1 MLDVG
6 RSFLSRRL
14 FFSSILDGRGDGFSH
29 TGRSLAAPFL
39 PQARRAQAHPLG
51 LLVRLPTS
59 RAQLPQR
66 TCRRAVP
73 RSQASAAGGCLDSR
87 TGSAPQGPGLDVCRA
102 GPPVCPAHLQPQ
114 FPSEL
119 SRLYPA
125 SPLGHPGTSSPLAA
139 RWGALA
145 PSRGGPCE
153 GKGATSSQSLVGS
166 GTPRAHAQGQARAA
180 MLGQRWAGHRPPAA
194 PLRSWAVEGGGGSA
208 PLTFKVCC
216 AQGVPPGLETPG
228 WRWEGKPGS
237 APAGSRLWLAGP
249 RPPWPWQDGVGVP
262 LSPAHPAPLCLQDRD
277 QLGVL
282 HPILH
287 QEEGGGELI
296 AAGRR

>member
-1 MLDVG
+1 MLDMG

-14 FFSSILDGRGDGFSH
+14 FFSSILDRCGDGFRH
-29 TGRSLAAPFL
+29 TGHSLAAPFL

-51 LLVRLPTS
+51 LLVRLPTP

-73 RSQASAAGGCLDSR
+73 RSQASAAGGCLASR
-87 TGSAPQGPGLDVCRA
+87 TGSAPQGPGLDICRA

-145 PSRGGPCE
+145 LSRGGPCE
-153 GKGATSSQSLVGS
+153 GKGATSSQSLGCKQNPQS
-166 GTPRAHAQGQARAA
+166 PRTGTGTGCDARETLGWASSTCNASSEPGRGGRAA
-180 MLGQRWAGHRPPAA
+180 
-194 PLRSWAVEGGGGSA
+194 
-208 PLTFKVCC
+208 
-216 AQGVPPGLETPG
+216 
-228 WRWEGKPGS
+228 
-237 APAGSRLWLAGP
+237 RL
-249 RPPWPWQDGVGVP
+249 
-262 LSPAHPAPLCLQDRD
+262 C
-277 QLGVL
+277 
-282 HPILH
+282 
-287 QEEGGGELI
+287 
-296 AAGRR
+296 